1 MRRYS
6 RDQKISGG
14 LLQTAQ
20 SVAVLRRARDFGL
33 IQLET
38 MVLQESQRLDH
49 IAHEKLGNPMD
60 WWVIAA
66 LSDIGWGMQLPPGT
80 ILKIPTNL
88 SEISALVN

>member
-1 MRRYS
+1 MRRYA

-33 IQLET
+33 LEVET
-38 MVLQESQRLDH
+38 IVLQESQRLDH
-49 IAHEKLGNPMD
+49 IAHARLGNPMD

-66 LSDIGWGMQLPPGT
+66 LSDIGWGMQVPPGT
-80 ILKIPTNL
+80 ILKIPLDYNAVAT
-88 SEISALVN
+88 LVS